1 MAKIVIKVK
10 LKVKKWVIGVV
21 VASLLEVCGVFPT
34 YSYVSSI
41 NYL

>member
-10 LKVKKWVIGVV
+10 LKVKKWVVGAA

-34 YSYVSSI
+34 RPYVPS
-41 NYL
+41 NN